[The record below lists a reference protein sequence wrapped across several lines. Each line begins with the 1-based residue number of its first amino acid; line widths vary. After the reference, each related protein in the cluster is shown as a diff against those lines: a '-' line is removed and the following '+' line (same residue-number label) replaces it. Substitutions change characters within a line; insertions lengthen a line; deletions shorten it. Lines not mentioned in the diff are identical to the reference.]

1 MLEVDVGKELRWSEL
16 MTVIKYWRLRILTAA
31 VVIVVMIVNSL
42 SALQVLGEV
51 EVLAHGKL
59 DGSLFSASG
68 FRGRVIL
75 KLSFHPADVGAE
87 PT

>member
-59 DGSLFSASG
+59 GSLFSASG
-68 FRGRVIL
+68 LRGRVIL